1 MKFYALRL
9 YERILRSESWA
20 LVLCLALNQRATEP
34 PRVAQS
40 LLGTPDAHRCHQ
52 ESDLELIADSSLNS
66 VFCKNGCKYGAG
78 EAGHHSPLEE

>member
-1 MKFYALRL
+1 MTERPLPGTAEDSESVKFYALRL

-52 ESDLELIADSSLNS
+52 ESEVDQVGGPMGWGMLAL
-66 VFCKNGCKYGAG
+66 
-78 EAGHHSPLEE
+78 